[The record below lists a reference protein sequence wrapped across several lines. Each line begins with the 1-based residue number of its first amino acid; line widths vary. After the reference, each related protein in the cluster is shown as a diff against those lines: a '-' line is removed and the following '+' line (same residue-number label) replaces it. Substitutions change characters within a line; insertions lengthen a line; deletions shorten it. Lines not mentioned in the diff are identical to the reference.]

1 LLSNEIQNV
10 KRKRRKIYKD
20 NINKKLKSIN
30 SKKILVKMIILEK
43 NKENNVLPK
52 KLKLTKNKD
61 NVFFINYFG
70 IIIYNALDL

>member
-1 LLSNEIQNV
+1 MLSNEIQNV